1 MNKLLLQK
9 VERNEEGRIVKVL
22 RQNYKL
28 EDIGCI
34 RTGKYKDFHKEAD
47 ISGNGVNP
55 DDSCI
60 FIIFMDETEATF
72 GSDWDITF
80 G

>member
-1 MNKLLLQK
+1 MEKIILQK
-9 VERNEEGRIVKVL
+9 VERNEKGRIIKVL
-22 RQNYKL
+22 RQEYKL
-28 EDIGCI
+28 KDIGCI
-34 RTGKYKDFHKEAD
+34 RTGKYKDFHNEAD

-55 DDSCI
+55 DDVCI

-80 G
+80 D